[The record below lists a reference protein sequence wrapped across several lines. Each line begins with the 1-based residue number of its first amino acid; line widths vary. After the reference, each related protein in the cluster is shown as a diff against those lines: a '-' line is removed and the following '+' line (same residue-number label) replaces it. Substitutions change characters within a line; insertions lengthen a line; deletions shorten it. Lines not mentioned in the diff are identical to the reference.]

1 MDCLHNDAFME
12 VKKTYNADLERY
24 RPKLF
29 LFSLMMALA
38 FFVGALEL
46 SFSDRDD
53 LMDSDFL
60 DEIAEDMDFMPPVE
74 QNVNM
79 PEPEKETPTN
89 SDQIEVVEDIKAPEE
104 MNSETIIPERPELI
118 TETELEEMID
128 EKVESVTLEEM
139 QNEVLRE
146 DEVDFFPEF
155 PGGMP
160 QLMRWLTQ
168 NLKYPEVAK
177 QQKISGKVIV
187 SFIVNTDGTISDVT
201 LVKKADP
208 LLDKETLRVMKIMPK
223 WFPGSS
229 NGKTCRT
236 LVHMPVVFKL

>member
-1 MDCLHNDAFME
+1 ME

-223 WFPGSS
+223 F
-229 NGKTCRT
+229 
-236 LVHMPVVFKL
+236 

>member
-89 SDQIEVVEDIKAPEE
+89 SDQIEVVEDIHNVK
-104 MNSETIIPERPELI
+104 ERPIHL
-118 TETELEEMID
+118 MISNTID
-128 EKVESVTLEEM
+128 I
-139 QNEVLRE
+139 N
-146 DEVDFFPEF
+146 
-155 PGGMP
+155 
-160 QLMRWLTQ
+160 
-168 NLKYPEVAK
+168 K
-177 QQKISGKVIV
+177 QFQ
-187 SFIVNTDGTISDVT
+187 
-201 LVKKADP
+201 
-208 LLDKETLRVMKIMPK
+208 
-223 WFPGSS
+223 
-229 NGKTCRT
+229 
-236 LVHMPVVFKL
+236 